1 MNYNL
6 LRTVRSNADWLVWRG
21 EHPASATRYLLKQPQ
36 PAAADGARLA
46 RRLSEEYAFLQPL
59 QHSNLIRPRN
69 WDPTT
74 SCLVLEDVQGSLAQ
88 LLEQEG
94 QLAPD
99 LVVPVLL
106 QCLDALSYLHERRL
120 GHGCVSTHTLFVDPQ
135 GGIKFGDFVGYRFDE
150 GAPPPPDHLMKYQA
164 PEMLDATLG
173 NPGPHSDLYCLGHTA
188 LELLLGGEYPFL
200 FVGPGGNAADV
211 QANWL
216 GWHAHPAR
224 ELNNLAQSLP
234 DVPSSLRD
242 LLTRMV
248 RKDLAQR
255 GSRLAAE
262 ARQALLATGLASKRP
277 LPALPPTTKSPNA
290 EDLSLRGSRRSDQKS
305 DVKDNGRT
313 LSLKWT
319 QGKQGKLKQFPPGQS
334 VLVGRDPICELH
346 LDHAGVSRRHAL
358 LVSQTNGP
366 WWIYDLHSRHG
377 TWQNGTSVR
386 AARLKPGDE
395 LRFGNV
401 RCWVSLSA
409 PKRNAHRIGR
419 FRLLGTIHQGRNG
432 TLYRAVWP
440 KNPAYPVVAV
450 RVFPPDFQFDA
461 EQVRRFLRGI
471 PQAASFRHPHL
482 LRLFRGGCVREGRK
496 RLWYLAMEYMA
507 GGSLRDRLAREGGF
521 TGAETFAY
529 ARDVLRGL
537 AAIAEQRLLHRN
549 LTPSCIL
556 FDQHDRAKIG
566 DFVMMRGDF
575 VDSFQQI
582 TRAGMVPAE
591 HVYQA
596 PEQVQGV
603 KELTPSCDLYSLAAI
618 MYETLTGR
626 PPFPV
631 NLKLPDM
638 INAICQQSVTPPR
651 SINSLLPIEIDAFL
665 LRALDK
671 RPERRYQSAEE
682 FEAALNAIENP
693 RK

>member
-6 LRTVRSNADWLVWRG
+6 LRTIRSGGDWLVWRG
-21 EHPASATRYLLKQPQ
+21 EHPASGTRYLLKQPQ
-36 PAAADGARLA
+36 PTADGPRLA
-46 RRLSEEYAFLQPL
+46 KRLSEEYAFLQPL
-59 QHSNLIRPRN
+59 QHPNLIRPRN
-69 WDPTT
+69 WDPATP
-74 SCLVLEDVQGSLAQ
+74 CLLMEDMQGSLAQ
-88 LLEQEG
+88 LLDQEK

-120 GHGCVSTHTLFVDPQ
+120 GHGCVSTHTILVDPQ
-135 GGIKFGDFVGYRFDE
+135 GGIKFGDFIGYRFDE
-150 GAPPPPDHLMKYQA
+150 GAPPPPDHEMKYQA
-164 PEMLDATLG
+164 PEMLDGTIG

-200 FVGPGGNAADV
+200 FVGAGGHAADV

-234 DVPSSLRD
+234 HVPPALRD
-242 LLTRMV
+242 ILTRMV
-248 RKDLAQR
+248 RKEPSQR
-255 GSRLAAE
+255 GYRQAAE
-262 ARQALLATGLASKRP
+262 ARQALMATGLPSQRP
-277 LPALPPTTKSPNA
+277 LPALRSASTSPVEDAASVRPRQPAKKSETPA
-290 EDLSLRGSRRSDQKS
+290 C
-305 DVKDNGRT
+305 GRI
-313 LSLKWT
+313 LSLKWKR
-319 QGKQGKLKQFPPGQS
+319 GEQGKLKRFPPGQT
-334 VLVGRDPICELH
+334 VVVGRHPTCELH
-346 LDHAGVSRRHAL
+346 LDHPGVSRRHAL
-358 LVSQTNGP
+358 LISQANGQ
-366 WWIYDLHSRHG
+366 WWVYDLHSRQG
-377 TWQNGTSVR
+377 TWHNGTSVR
-386 AARLKPGDE
+386 AARLKRGDE
-395 LRFGNV
+395 LRFGDA
-401 RCWVSLSA
+401 RCWVGLSP
-409 PKRNAHRIGR
+409 PKRSARRIGR
-419 FRLLGTIHQGRNG
+419 FRLLGTIHEGRNG

-440 KNPAYPVVAV
+440 SNPSYPVVAV
-450 RVFPPDFQFDA
+450 RAFPPDFQFDS
-461 EQVRRFLRGI
+461 EKVRRFLRGI

-496 RLWYLAMEYMA
+496 RVWYLAMEYMA

-537 AAIAEQRLLHRN
+537 AAIAEQKLLHRN

-556 FDQHDRAKIG
+556 FDQQDRAKIG
-566 DFVMMRGDF
+566 DFVMMRGDL

-582 TRAGMVPAE
+582 TRAGTMPAE

-618 MYETLTGR
+618 MYETLTGQ

-631 NLKLPDM
+631 NLKLPEM
-638 INAICQQSVTPPR
+638 ITAICHQPVTPPR
-651 SINSLLPIEIDAFL
+651 SINPMLPPEIDAFL

-671 RPERRYQSAEE
+671 QPERRYQSAEE
-682 FEAALNAIENP
+682 FEKALNAIEKP
-693 RK
+693 QQ